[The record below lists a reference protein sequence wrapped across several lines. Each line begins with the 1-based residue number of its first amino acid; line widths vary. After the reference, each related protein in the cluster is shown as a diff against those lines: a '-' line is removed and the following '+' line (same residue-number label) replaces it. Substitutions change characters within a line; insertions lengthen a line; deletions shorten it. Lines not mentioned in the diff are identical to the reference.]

1 MKIHGDLG
9 HIWRKVMQ
17 QYACDLTKWGFRSYM
32 EESHA
37 TVCLWLDK
45 TLSLL

>member
-17 QYACDLTKWGFRSYM
+17 QYACDLTKLCHYCNCKIWD
-32 EESHA
+32 SHIG
-37 TVCLWLDK
+37 LMK
-45 TLSLL
+45 I